1 MSALDDLID
10 GEIESQDRWNDKKM
24 LYEAKKELAA
34 LRNPWQPISTAPKD
48 GTHISVYSDIDGD
61 GLLIEFWDVENGEW
75 FYGSVYET
83 DVEWTHWKPFETPEG
98 ES

>member
-48 GTHISVYSDIDGD
+48 GTNVFLLANGCAYNGFYNIDARVLKVGWYATGRYPISPTHYM
-61 GLLIEFWDVENGEW
+61 LI
-75 FYGSVYET
+75 
-83 DVEWTHWKPFETPEG
+83 PELP
-98 ES
+98 

>member
-34 LRNPWQPISTAPKD
+34 LRNPWQPIESCPVKQKILVYYAGFVRDVYFPDEKEKEDYAREYGMNLWMPLPKPPA
-48 GTHISVYSDIDGD
+48 
-61 GLLIEFWDVENGEW
+61 LLEQ
-75 FYGSVYET
+75 
-83 DVEWTHWKPFETPEG
+83 K
-98 ES
+98 